1 MTANIAFIV
10 GNGPSRKPVD
20 LYDLSESG
28 KVFGC
33 NALYRDFPGLDYLV
47 AIDEGMIEEI
57 TRIDDPAFKAEVIFP
72 IEDER
77 YESAEYNPYQRRRS
91 NAGMNAMLEAIRR
104 GHNMLY
110 CLGFDFIL
118 EGDASVDNIYKNSNN
133 YGPATHAHAS
143 DNYYRIAYLEWF
155 ARQHPDVTFVMVVPE
170 GVSRKKVDAENM
182 IGMTIPT
189 FIQKLHS

>member
-1 MTANIAFIV
+1 MTAKIAFII

-20 LYDLSESG
+20 LYELSDSG

-47 AIDEGMIEEI
+47 AIDEGMIAEI
-57 TRIDDPAFKAEVIFP
+57 SRIDDAAMKAEIIFP

-118 EGDASVDNIYKNSNN
+118 EGDASIDNIYKNSDN
-133 YGPATHAHAS
+133 YGPATRARAS
-143 DNYYRIAYLEWF
+143 DNFYRIAYLEWF
-155 ARQHPDVTFVMVVPE
+155 ARQHPNVTFIMVIPE
-170 GVSRKKVDAENM
+170 GVSRKRVDAENM

-189 FIQKLHS
+189 FIQKLNS